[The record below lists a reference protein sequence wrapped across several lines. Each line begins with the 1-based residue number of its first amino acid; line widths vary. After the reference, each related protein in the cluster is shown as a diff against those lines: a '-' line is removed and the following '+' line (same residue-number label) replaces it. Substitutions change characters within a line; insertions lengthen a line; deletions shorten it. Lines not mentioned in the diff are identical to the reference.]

1 MKEEEVGLS
10 EVKDIFNIRPN
21 WSMNRNHRVKAGD
34 YKFQDPPQ
42 VVVPIVG
49 LVVDQCKGCVDLR
62 GKTARNEPWE
72 ELHEGFTHGGIFD
85 KTKAQG
91 AKSLEPGGEDNG
103 IERHYSN
110 DTSQANF
117 LKMVIEGNDILHMWR
132 LQAMKY
138 GEGLLEDFVHLRAG
152 GVGIAIIPQFAD
164 FAMCQHYVIVTYHHV
179 LSSSH
184 DLCMAAGLDVYLCE
198 GIDAVHT
205 NMVFFSGQVDDV
217 KATRSK
223 GASVHCPVAMT
234 RGDNGPPHNITTVSA

>member
-10 EVKDIFNIRPN
+10 KVKDIFNIRPN
-21 WSMNRNHRVKAGD
+21 QSMNRHHRVKAGD
-34 YKFQDPPQ
+34 CKFQDPPQ

-49 LVVDQCKGCVDLR
+49 LIADQCKGCVDLM

-85 KTKAQG
+85 KSEARE
-91 AKSLEPGGEDNG
+91 AKSLEPVGKDDG
-103 IERHYSN
+103 IERHYS
-110 DTSQANF
+110 DDISQVNF
-117 LKMVIEGNDILHMWR
+117 LKTVIEGNDILHIGR
-132 LQAMKY
+132 LQARKY
-138 GEGLLEDFVHLRAG
+138 GEELLEDFVHLSAG
-152 GVGIAIIPQFAD
+152 DVGIAIIPQFTD
-164 FAMCQHYVIVTYHHV
+164 FAMCQNYVIVTHHRV

-184 DLCMAAGLDVYLCE
+184 DLCMAAGLDVHLCE
-198 GIDAVHT
+198 GVNAVHT

-234 RGDNGPPHNITTVSA
+234 RGDNGPPHNITTNSA